1 MPTTASVV
9 AAMAGCATGLP
20 DFSLRGVRC
29 LAVHRGV
36 FAAVVVGLLFC
47 AEHLRDT
54 LLIR

>member
-36 FAAVVVGLLFC
+36 VAAVVVGLLFC